1 MIIGRIENDKSQDVL
16 SFFPEQFLNELK
28 LSRSKVEFEPIKSN
42 LGGGELFNYFES
54 DKKYTLYHAKVTQDI
69 NPVLGKEMEL
79 SENQVIFSLEP
90 SHEFQSQISS
100 FYSDISKK
108 KWTRIQNKS
117 TRTLK
122 INQNKRILPKNIHI
136 QTDISFLNK
145 DETLSYS
152 LIDNILQN
160 LSRKNN
166 LYCELFYEISIL
178 LYLSSS
184 KTYNI
189 LRQLFPFP
197 SVESIYCIKLK

>member
-1 MIIGRIENDKSQDVL
+1 MTPFQLIIGRIENDKSQDVL

-108 KWTRIQNKS
+108 KWTRIQK
-117 TRTLK
+117 K
-122 INQNKRILPKNIHI
+122 GP
-136 QTDISFLNK
+136 
-145 DETLSYS
+145 
-152 LIDNILQN
+152 
-160 LSRKNN
+160 
-166 LYCELFYEISIL
+166 EL
-178 LYLSSS
+178 
-184 KTYNI
+184 
-189 LRQLFPFP
+189 
-197 SVESIYCIKLK
+197 